1 MLSPLSSNIFL
12 AKGSFSRFFANA
24 AKKTLYERVDEII
37 EKQVRPALK
46 ADGGDV
52 ELHDVKDGIVVVSLQ
67 GMCSTCPSAKN
78 TLQNGI
84 LGCIQDQIPEIVGIR
99 QALDFEDF

>member
-1 MLSPLSSNIFL
+1 MFM
-12 AKGSFSRFFANA
+12 RFFAEA
-24 AKKTLYERVDEII
+24 VKKTLYERVDEII
-37 EKQVRPALK
+37 EQKVRPALK

-52 ELHDVKDGIVVVSLQ
+52 ELKDVKDGMVVVTLL
-67 GMCSTCPSAKN
+67 GMCSHCPSSRN

-84 LGCIQDQIPEIVGIR
+84 LGIIQDEIPEIVGIR